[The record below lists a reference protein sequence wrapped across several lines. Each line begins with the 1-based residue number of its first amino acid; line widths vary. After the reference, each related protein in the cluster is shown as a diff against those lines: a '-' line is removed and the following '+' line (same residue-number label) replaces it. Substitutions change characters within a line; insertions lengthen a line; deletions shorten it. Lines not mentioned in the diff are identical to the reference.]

1 MKKNIS
7 SKITYAARLVAK
19 EDRSYGG
26 YFSEYNPY
34 DTIIY
39 LLQLRE
45 SKHKDAEKNKLYL
58 FLKVSHKFKYGA
70 EQPVYFYCG
79 PEKLDSLNE
88 SILAGLRKEI
98 SIDNKEHDF
107 VGAPEL
113 FNNLKELLTQNDQY
127 VHLDRGKDDSQYY
140 YSDPTVG
147 FLERFKSLSKTA
159 KVVNFVDGIEFKKR
173 FLIIIFPE
181 ANTTPF

>member
-1 MKKNIS
+1 MEKNLSAKIS
-7 SKITYAARLVAK
+7 YAARLVAN

-26 YFSEYNPY
+26 WYSEYNPY

-70 EQPVYFYCG
+70 EQPVYLYYG
-79 PEKLDSLNE
+79 PEKLDSMNE

-98 SIDNKEHDF
+98 STDN
-107 VGAPEL
+107 
-113 FNNLKELLTQNDQY
+113 
-127 VHLDRGKDDSQYY
+127 
-140 YSDPTVG
+140 
-147 FLERFKSLSKTA
+147 
-159 KVVNFVDGIEFKKR
+159 
-173 FLIIIFPE
+173 
-181 ANTTPF
+181 